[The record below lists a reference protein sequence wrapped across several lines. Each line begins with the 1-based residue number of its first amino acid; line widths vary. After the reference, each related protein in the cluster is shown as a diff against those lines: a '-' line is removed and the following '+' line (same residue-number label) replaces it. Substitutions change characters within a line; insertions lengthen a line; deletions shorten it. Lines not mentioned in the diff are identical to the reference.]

1 MVYLHL
7 LGEKLFEPCVLP
19 DAVVYEVH
27 SLHPLYL
34 HGGFT
39 FLPVVEP
46 GFRPPPQTCPVGID
60 GDDPW
65 YVEALDVNVKFSQRI
80 DDSVGGYCFGMKFF
94 FKSPPIV
101 ERYTP
106 CRRAR

>member
-1 MVYLHL
+1 MVHLHL
-7 LGEKLFEPCVLP
+7 LWEKLFEPCVFP
-19 DAVVYEVH
+19 DTVVYEVH

-46 GFRPPPQTCPVGID
+46 GFRPPPQAGSVGID
-60 GDDPW
+60 GNDPW
-65 YVEALDVNVKFSQRI
+65 YVEALDVNVKFRQRV
-80 DDSVGGYCFGMKFF
+80 DDAVGGYCFGMKFF

-106 CRRAR
+106 CRKAR